1 MYVICSN
8 PSCKFNKPDHHNLNA
23 CPECGGSL
31 IAQCP
36 NCSAYLRHKGGFCH
50 ECAQPL
56 KPPAD

>member
-1 MYVICSN
+1 
-8 PSCKFNKPDHHNLNA
+8 LNA

-36 NCSAYLRHKGGFCH
+36 NCSAFLRHKGGFCH

-56 KPPAD
+56 KQPAE